1 MPNTTTLNL
10 RVNPIVKKQAEE
22 ILSELGIPMS
32 TAINMYLRQINLTGG
47 IPFSVELPK
56 APDEI
61 NAELMTDLE
70 LHDKLQKGYDDVEA
84 GKVSNASETFKL
96 LKEKHSI

>member
-1 MPNTTTLNL
+1 MGNTTTLNL
-10 RVNPIVKKQAEE
+10 RVNPAVKKQAEE

-56 APDEI
+56 VPKEI
-61 NAELMTDLE
+61 NADIMSKEE
-70 LHDKLQKGYDDVEA
+70 LHSKLERGYADYDNGRVAPAVEA
-84 GKVSNASETFKL
+84 FGKL
-96 LKEKHSI
+96 REKHNI

>member
-1 MPNTTTLNL
+1 MANTTTLNL
-10 RVNPIVKKQAEE
+10 RVNPTLKRQAEE

-56 APDEI
+56 VPDEI

-70 LHDKLQKGYDDVEA
+70 LRDKLQKGYDDIEA
-84 GKVSNASETFKL
+84 GKVTDASEAFNLIRK
-96 LKEKHSI
+96 KYSI